1 MGNALFADIISKN
14 AAKGKPA
21 NNHLIKIS
29 LKKKWNNLKQK
40 PLIKH
45 CCFDLDGTLVDSN
58 KTIYEATAYSLKKL
72 GIDFNVNEDAFALKI
87 GQHFIDIFNA
97 FNIVVPDFEHFI
109 KIYKINYFE
118 QMEYSKMY
126 VGVEETLTSLKNED
140 IKVSL
145 LTTKIQDQADRII
158 DHFNIREYFDLV
170 MGRRE
175 GIAHKPSPEPLLK
188 ICSDLSIDVKRTLMI
203 GDTELDIQ
211 CGKNAGSYTCGVL
224 YGYRTKEL
232 LEIEKPDFVLGN
244 IKEILEVV

>member
-1 MGNALFADIISKN
+1 M
-14 AAKGKPA
+14 
-21 NNHLIKIS
+21 
-29 LKKKWNNLKQK
+29 KQK

-58 KTIYEATAYSLKKL
+58 KTIYEATAYSLKEL
-72 GIDFNVNEDAFALKI
+72 GIDFNVNEEAFALKI

-97 FNIVVPDFEHFI
+97 FSIDVLDFEKFI
-109 KIYKINYFE
+109 TIYKKNYFE

-126 VGVEETLTSLKNED
+126 EGVEETLSALKNKD

-145 LTTKIQDQADRII
+145 LTTKVQDQADRII

-188 ICSDLSIDVKRTLMI
+188 ICDDLSIDVKSTLMV

-232 LEIEKPDFVLGN
+232 LGIENPDFIVDSIEDVLKV
-244 IKEILEVV
+244 I